1 MKDRRNE
8 AAAMDRK
15 YGMKRKYDDVMT
27 MDADGMI
34 TEGLPVIPDSYG
46 TNSALSSGQ
55 GVPVWYGSADGMED
69 YNYQSNE
76 GSLDSA
82 GFTEG
87 TVNPMEFTRL
97 GAYDV
102 PVISNSL
109 GEDSSEMGYGVPQW
123 YGADT
128 MADNFEESAPPMN
141 MGKKTVGLMAIIG
154 LLAGAYMA
162 RK

>member
-1 MKDRRNE
+1 
-8 AAAMDRK
+8 
-15 YGMKRKYDDVMT
+15 
-27 MDADGMI
+27 MI

-87 TVNPMEFTRL
+87 TVNPTEFTRL

-102 PVISNSL
+102 PVIPNSF

-128 MADNFEESAPPMN
+128 MVDNFEESAPPMN

>member
-1 MKDRRNE
+1 M
-8 AAAMDRK
+8 
-15 YGMKRKYDDVMT
+15 
-27 MDADGMI
+27 
-34 TEGLPVIPDSYG
+34 
-46 TNSALSSGQ
+46 
-55 GVPVWYGSADGMED
+55 PVWYGSADGMED